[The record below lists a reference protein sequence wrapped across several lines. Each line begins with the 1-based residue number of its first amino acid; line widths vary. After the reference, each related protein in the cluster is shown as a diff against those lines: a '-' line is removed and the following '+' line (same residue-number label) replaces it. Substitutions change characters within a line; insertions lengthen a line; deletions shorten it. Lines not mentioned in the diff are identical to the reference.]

1 MNMRFIFGSAILVA
15 LLLCAAGCTQPAQ
28 PVATPAPTAVPTTLP
43 PATTAAPVVT
53 TLPTPGPTQTLP
65 PNWGV
70 AVDVASNSNAIDP
83 QIVATFNGGKGLNL
97 IPLIEVTVTRA
108 SDGAVVTER
117 MTQPLFVGKT
127 VSIKSSPKPDAAAE
141 AWGLKDRA
149 EVWVTTPQGERVKIF
164 DAYIPFR
171 SYN

>member
-1 MNMRFIFGSAILVA
+1 MLVV

-28 PVATPAPTAVPTTLP
+28 PVATPAPTAVPTSLP
-43 PATTAAPVVT
+43 PTTSVPVVT
-53 TLPTPGPTQTLP
+53 TLSTPGPTQMLP
-65 PNWGV
+65 DAWGV
-70 AVDVASNSNAIDP
+70 TVDVASNSEAIDP
-83 QIVATFNGGKGLNL
+83 QIIATFRGGKGLNV

-108 SDGAVVTER
+108 SDGKVVTER

-164 DAYIPFR
+164 DAYVPFR

>member
-1 MNMRFIFGSAILVA
+1 MNMRLIFGSAILVV
-15 LLLCAAGCTQPAQ
+15 LLLFSAGCTQPAQ

-43 PATTAAPVVT
+43 PTTIVPVATSVS
-53 TLPTPGPTQTLP
+53 TPGPTQTLP
-65 PNWGV
+65 SNWGV
-70 AVDVASNSNAIDP
+70 DIQVASNNEAIDP
-83 QIVATFNGGKGLNL
+83 QIVATFRGGKGLNV

-117 MTQPLFVGKT
+117 MTQPLFIGKT
-127 VSIKSSPKPDAAAE
+127 VSIKSSPKPDAASE